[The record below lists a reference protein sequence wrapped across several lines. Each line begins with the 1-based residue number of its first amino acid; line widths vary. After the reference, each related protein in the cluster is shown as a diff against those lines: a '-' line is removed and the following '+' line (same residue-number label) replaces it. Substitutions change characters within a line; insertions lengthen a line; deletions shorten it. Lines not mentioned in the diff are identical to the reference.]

1 LQEAA
6 TDLND
11 TKAASLYRLT
21 QEELINIQNMFKKG
35 ELSIQEVESKFEAWK
50 MRPEV
55 ILASSSHRTEVE
67 AMKHDWEKVRKAL
80 KTRNDEGLLKRIKNR
95 HKNGGGGKMKSS
107 LTDLKFATLPSM
119 PLRLRKPS
127 SSKSTSSLL
136 KDQQRAK
143 SLSESS
149 TSSNLDSDSSWSAET
164 TASNVDKYLASEV
177 KDEVPSKP
185 SLSSKIHYDNVTIE
199 NGEVRLSSTD

>member
-1 LQEAA
+1 
-6 TDLND
+6 
-11 TKAASLYRLT
+11 
-21 QEELINIQNMFKKG
+21 MFKKG

-55 ILASSSHRTEVE
+55 VLASSSHRTEVE

-80 KTRNDEGLLKRIKNR
+80 KTRNDESLLKRIKNR
-95 HKNGGGGKMKSS
+95 HKNGVGGGKMKNS